1 MGKRERRDFVRAS
14 GMSEYTFCAR
24 AWWLR
29 REGVKPT
36 LGGEARAAGK
46 HWHEEHGRS
55 VERARRL
62 RLVSAL
68 CIYTALAVGVL
79 LLLLVWRG
87 W

>member
-1 MGKRERRDFVRAS
+1 MAKRERRDYVRAS

-36 LGGEARAAGK
+36 LGGERRAEGTR
-46 HWHEEHGRS
+46 WHESHGRS

-62 RLVSAL
+62 RLIAAL
-68 CIYTALAVGVL
+68 CTYVALAVAVL
-79 LLLLVWRG
+79 LLIMWWRG
-87 W
+87 R

>member
-1 MGKRERRDFVRAS
+1 MEQRERRDFVRAS

-36 LGGEARAAGK
+36 LGGERRAAGK
-46 HWHEEHGRS
+46 DWHEQHGRS
-55 VERARRL
+55 VERARTL

-68 CIYTALAVGVL
+68 CIYTALAVAVL
-79 LLLLVWRG
+79 LFLLWWWGR
-87 W
+87 